1 LNQIIVYNIDEVNL
15 EDIFINNKID
25 VIIHAATNYGRESND
40 IIGIFDDNVEFPI
53 KLLKFAISHG
63 VKFFLNT
70 DTFFTLD
77 YSYMRNYTLSKIHFR
92 EWGKLLS
99 EENKINFINLK
110 LEHIYGP
117 YDDQKKFIPWFIKQI
132 KDNVKEIYL
141 TEGIQKRDFIYID
154 DVVNAYL
161 KILDNLLKFNGY
173 VEFEVGTG
181 NSIEL
186 RQFLVLIYNLLK
198 KKYKTNTKLNFGAIP
213 YRIGEPMNVNANNK
227 TLIELGWSFEPD
239 FNFQY
244 L

>member
-1 LNQIIVYNIDEVNL
+1 
-15 EDIFINNKID
+15 
-25 VIIHAATNYGRESND
+25 
-40 IIGIFDDNVEFPI
+40 
-53 KLLKFAISHG
+53 
-63 VKFFLNT
+63 
-70 DTFFTLD
+70 
-77 YSYMRNYTLSKIHFR
+77 MRNYTLSKIHFR